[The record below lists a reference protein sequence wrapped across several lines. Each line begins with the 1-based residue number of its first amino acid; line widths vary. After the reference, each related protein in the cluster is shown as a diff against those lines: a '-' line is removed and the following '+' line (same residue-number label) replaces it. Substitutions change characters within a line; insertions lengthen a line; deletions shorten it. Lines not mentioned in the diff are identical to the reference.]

1 MTAHILVVD
10 DHASVRAALQVVLED
25 AGYTVT
31 TAADGREAL
40 DRILA
45 DRPDLVLTDL
55 HMPVMDGRALL
66 AELRAR
72 TLAVPVVLMS
82 LDTEVRSVAG
92 IAHAAAALTKPF
104 ELDQLLQTVAHLTPA
119 A

>member
-10 DHASVRAALQVVLED
+10 DHASVRTALQAVLED
-25 AGYTVT
+25 AGYAHT
-31 TAADGREAL
+31 TTADGREAL
-40 DRILA
+40 QCIMAERS
-45 DRPDLVLTDL
+45 DLVLTDL

-72 TLAVPVVLMS
+72 TLPVPVVLMS
-82 LDTEVRSVAG
+82 LDTEVRNVAG
-92 IAHAAAALTKPF
+92 IAKVAATLTKPF